1 VPVHLRDSHYRGA
14 NRLGHGAAYEY
25 SHNAPGGVAAQ
36 DYLGVEREYYR
47 PTDRGFEQQLGERLK
62 EIRAVLR
69 QARSDGDQR

>member
-1 VPVHLRDSHYRGA
+1 
-14 NRLGHGAAYEY
+14 
-25 SHNAPGGVAAQ
+25 VAAQ